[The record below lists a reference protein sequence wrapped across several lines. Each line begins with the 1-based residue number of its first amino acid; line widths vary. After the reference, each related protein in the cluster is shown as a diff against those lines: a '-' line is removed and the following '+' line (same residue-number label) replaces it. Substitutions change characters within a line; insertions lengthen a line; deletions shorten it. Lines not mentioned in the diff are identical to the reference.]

1 MNDILRNINDQD
13 KYSIGNSF
21 DFKKFM
27 DSITIKDTSLELVS
41 FDVKSMFTNIPLD
54 FVLDIVNERWQEIKG
69 FTKLPKKWF
78 IILLKFCI
86 FDCNYFLGNDKFYR
100 QKSGLAQVYLQS

>member
-1 MNDILRNINDQD
+1 MNDILGNINDKE
-13 KYSIGNSF
+13 KYNTRNSF

-27 DSITIKDTSLELVS
+27 DSIAIEDTSLELVS
-41 FDVKSMFTNIPLD
+41 FDVKCIFTNIPLD
-54 FVLDIVNERWQEIKG
+54 LVLDIVNERSQEIKG

-86 FDCNYFLGNDKFYR
+86 FDCNYFLSSL
-100 QKSGLAQVYLQS
+100 KS